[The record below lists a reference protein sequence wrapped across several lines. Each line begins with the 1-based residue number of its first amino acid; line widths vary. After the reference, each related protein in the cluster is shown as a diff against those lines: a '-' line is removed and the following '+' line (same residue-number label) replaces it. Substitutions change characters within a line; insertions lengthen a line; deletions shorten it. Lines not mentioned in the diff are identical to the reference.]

1 MLFLAASLQAPPPE
15 RKRLRKAG
23 EAEANEGGAADTR
36 NPELPTSVPMPS
48 STAQVTNGHIH
59 GHGCLLG
66 RGLALLACAA
76 GELSAAAHLT
86 AIAGNELSEGAPV
99 AKVACV
105 S

>member
-48 STAQVTNGHIH
+48 STAQVTNGHMAAFLDA
-59 GHGCLLG
+59 GLLWSVSTG
-66 RGLALLACAA
+66 GITSSR
-76 GELSAAAHLT
+76 SQR
-86 AIAGNELSEGAPV
+86 V
-99 AKVACV
+99 AR
-105 S
+105 